1 MNGERDMKI
10 KEKINVNHAKLSAG
24 LSAALRI
31 CTQVASSPDKA
42 DEIDL
47 SDVEFVTPTF
57 ALPFL
62 VFADG
67 YVKDISMSN
76 ASSYL
81 RSIHFESRGVDSG
94 AMRPTEFAAFIECY
108 SRKRFV
114 PIVRFPAQK
123 TRISD
128 RDRILSA
135 VENILV
141 KQTGWK
147 SNVTHGIKY
156 MLSEMADNISEHSRS
171 EYGYIFAQCYP
182 TYGYA
187 DICLGDAGITVLGS
201 YQLAD
206 NNEIQTDIEALKAA
220 NKGLSTKNLP
230 ESENRGYGLITSREM
245 LVSGLGGQY
254 LMLSGDAVY
263 VDTPNGG
270 GYIEI
275 PGGIRFK
282 GTVIAL
288 RLPYRND
295 KFSYLNYLE

>member
-1 MNGERDMKI
+1 MKI

-31 CTQVASSPDKA
+31 CARIAGSS
-42 DEIDL
+42 DESDEVDL
-47 SDVEFVTPTF
+47 SEVRFVTPTF

-62 VFADG
+62 VFVDG
-67 YVKDISMSN
+67 LAKNLSMSN

-81 RSIHFESRGVDSG
+81 RNIHFESRGVDSG
-94 AMRPTEFAAFIECY
+94 AMRSIEFAAFIERY
-108 SRKRFV
+108 SQKKFI
-114 PIVRFPAQK
+114 PIVRFPVQK

-128 RDRILSA
+128 RDTILSA

-187 DICLGDAGITVLGS
+187 DICLGDSGITVLGS
-201 YQLAD
+201 YQMAD
-206 NNEIQTDIEALKAA
+206 NKEIQTDIEALEAA
-220 NKGLSTKNLP
+220 NKGISTKNLP
-230 ESENRGYGLITSREM
+230 ESENRGYGLITSRKM
-245 LVSGLGGQY
+245 LVRGLGGQY
-254 LMLSGDAVY
+254 LMLSGNAVY

-275 PGGIRFK
+275 PGGLRFK

-288 RLPYRND
+288 RLPYHND
-295 KFSYLNYLE
+295 NFSYLDYLE